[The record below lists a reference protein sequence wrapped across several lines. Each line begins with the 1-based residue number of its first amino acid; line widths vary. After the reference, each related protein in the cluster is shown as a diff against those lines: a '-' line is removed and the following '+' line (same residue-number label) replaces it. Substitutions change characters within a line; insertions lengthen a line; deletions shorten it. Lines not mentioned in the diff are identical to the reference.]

1 MHALNKNRP
10 LRRIMLASAA
20 TVSGIVMLLAL
31 KPHTAPTVITDSAA
45 AAPSAGA
52 SASPGASS
60 GSSGSGSGSSGSS
73 SGSSG
78 SSSGSS
84 GSSSGS
90 SGSSGKSGSSSTG
103 TKTVTGD
110 TVQTRWG
117 PVQVKV
123 TIKSGKITDVTAVQY
138 PSDNPRDQQIN
149 DYALP
154 QLRSEALAA
163 QSASIDTVSGAT
175 YTSQGYQQSLQSALD
190 SAGL

>member
-1 MHALNKNRP
+1 MHPLNKNRP
-10 LRRIMLASAA
+10 LRRVILASAA
-20 TVSGIVMLLAL
+20 TVSGMVMLLAL
-31 KPHTAPTVITDSAA
+31 KPHTAPTVITGSAA
-45 AAPSAGA
+45 TAPSAAPSAGA

-60 GSSGSGSGSSGSS
+60 GSGG
-73 SGSSG
+73 
-78 SSSGSS
+78 
-84 GSSSGS
+84 
-90 SGSSGKSGSSSTG
+90 SGKSGSSSG
-103 TKTVTGD
+103 TRTVTGD

-123 TIKSGKITDVTAVQY
+123 TIRSGKITDVTAVQY
-138 PSDNPRDQQIN
+138 PSDNPRDQEIN
-149 DYALP
+149 QYALP

>member
-31 KPHTAPTVITDSAA
+31 KPHTAPTVIAGSAA
-45 AAPSAGA
+45 PAPSAAA

-60 GSSGSGSGSSGSS
+60 GSGGSGG
-73 SGSSG
+73 
-78 SSSGSS
+78 
-84 GSSSGS
+84 
-90 SGSSGKSGSSSTG
+90 SGKSGSSSAG
-103 TKTVTGD
+103 TRTVTGD

-123 TIKSGKITDVTAVQY
+123 TIKSGRITDVTAVQY
-138 PSDNPRDQQIN
+138 PTENPRDQQIN
-149 DYALP
+149 SYAIP